1 MEFQYRDCT
10 SRVYIFLSLTHTHP
24 FLTRLTA
31 ICPQVQ
37 HEGLKTGSQ
46 TRGILAVSTCNI
58 SPTTQFLV
66 ELGVCCSE
74 EDLRGQQGL
83 LEPAPPP
90 ADVFILALHSEL
102 SPIPDHSRQL
112 FPRLCG
118 SQVPFTCLPLLYHLT
133 HGFPALPRPCQLPT
147 VLPTK
152 NVNQVHVTLPAPKH
166 HASIP

>member
-10 SRVYIFLSLTHTHP
+10 SRVYIFPSLTHTHP

-37 HEGLKTGSQ
+37 HEGLKIGSQ

-74 EDLRGQQGL
+74 EDLREQQGL

-90 ADVFILALHSEL
+90 ADVFILALHSETESHPRPLPPSL
-102 SPIPDHSRQL
+102 SPALWLIGALHLSSSAVPSHTWVSCLAPPMSTSHSATYQKCKSGACH
-112 FPRLCG
+112 PSC
-118 SQVPFTCLPLLYHLT
+118 P
-133 HGFPALPRPCQLPT
+133 
-147 VLPTK
+147 
-152 NVNQVHVTLPAPKH
+152 
-166 HASIP
+166 